1 VGYVIIGLPIAF
13 LFTRTSLKQL
23 GIELVEA
30 ARTCGASWIKSM
42 KDITTPL
49 IKGGI
54 LAGSIIIFVSIF
66 RELGASILLYTG
78 GNEVVSVL
86 IYTYSEEGDTGAMA
100 AISVIVLAIN
110 LSLVLIVRRLVGRG
124 VMQL

>member
-1 VGYVIIGLPIAF
+1 M
-13 LFTRTSLKQL
+13 R
-23 GIELVEA
+23 
-30 ARTCGASWIKSM
+30 
-42 KDITTPL
+42 DITVPL

-54 LAGSIIIFVSIF
+54 LAGGIIIFVSIF

-86 IYTYSEEGDTGAMA
+86 IYTYSEEGDMGAMA

-110 LSLVLIVRRLVGRG
+110 LSLILGVRRLVGKG